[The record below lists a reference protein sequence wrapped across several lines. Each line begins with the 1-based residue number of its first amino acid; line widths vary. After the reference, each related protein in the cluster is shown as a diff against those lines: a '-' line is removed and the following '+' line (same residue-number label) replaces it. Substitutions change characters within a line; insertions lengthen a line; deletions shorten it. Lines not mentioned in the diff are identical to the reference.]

1 MANTLQL
8 PKAHFIMALILPL
21 AVILGYF
28 LVDPL
33 EPSSLTVLG
42 LVLAA
47 LALPL
52 MMQWYHPMLILLWN
66 ASIMPV
72 FVPGSPY
79 MWMLVALV
87 GFMICVLNRSVNR
100 NFRFISVPSINYAL
114 LFLVVVVGVTAYF
127 NGGIGSQIFGSSRYG
142 GRRYFYTFLAVIGYF
157 VLTSRRI
164 PAHRAML
171 FTSLFFLSAITALV
185 PDILSMAGNGSSFL
199 YQLFPP
205 DFSAV
210 QALSGAMETDI
221 MFRIYGLTTA
231 STGLFFALL
240 ARYGI
245 RGVFDWGKPWRAG
258 LFFLALAACV
268 YSGFRSI
275 LILMVLTFMVQFY
288 LEGLHRTRLLAILA
302 SILLLGGGLM
312 LTQAER
318 LPLVVQRTISFLPV
332 NVSQSAKGSADASLE
347 WRLRMWRVVLPQV
360 PSHLLLG
367 KGYGLDPTAM
377 YFSGDSSAN
386 REGFE
391 WAVVAGDYHN
401 GPLSLVIP
409 FGIWGLIAFG
419 WFCVASLRYLYRNY
433 RSGTSELRPINT
445 LLLSCFAA
453 RLVFFLI
460 FFGGFW
466 GDLCLFTGIVGLSV
480 SLNGAEPVPAARP
493 ETEILEEEFA
503 ERAYRD
509 DYA

>member
-1 MANTLQL
+1 MANALQL
-8 PKAHFIMALILPL
+8 PRAHLIAALILPL
-21 AVILGYF
+21 AVILGYI

-52 MMQWYHPMLILLWN
+52 MMRWYHPVLIFLWN
-66 ASIMPV
+66 AAIAPV

-79 MWMLVALV
+79 LWMLVALV
-87 GFMICVLNRSVNR
+87 GFLISVLNRSVNR

-114 LFLVVVVGVTAYF
+114 LSLVVVVGVTAYF

-171 FTSLFFLSAITALV
+171 FTSLFFLSSLSALV
-185 PDILSMAGNGSSFL
+185 PDLLGLTGNSSSFL
-199 YQLFPP
+199 YQFFPP
-205 DFSAV
+205 DFSTM
-210 QALSGAMETDI
+210 QALSGAMESDI
-221 MFRIYGLTTA
+221 MFRIYGLTA
-231 STGLFFALL
+231 SSIGLFFALL
-240 ARYGI
+240 ALYGI
-245 RGVFDWGKPWRAG
+245 RGMLEWDKPWRAG
-258 LFFLALAACV
+258 LLVLAFVACG

-275 LILMVLTFMVQFY
+275 LILMGLTFMVQFY
-288 LEGLHRTRLLAILA
+288 FEGLHRTRLLAA
-302 SILLLGGGLM
+302 FSGVLLLGGGLI
-312 LTQAER
+312 LTQSDK

-332 NVSQSAKGSADASLE
+332 NVNPTVKWSADASLK
-347 WRLRMWRVVLPQV
+347 WRLDMWKAVLPDV
-360 PSHLLLG
+360 PKHLLLG
-367 KGYGLDPTAM
+367 KGYSMDPTAL
-377 YFSGDSSAN
+377 YFSGDTRGNS
-386 REGFE
+386 EFE
-391 WAVVAGDYHN
+391 WAVVTGDYHN
-401 GPLSLVIP
+401 GPLSLIMP

-433 RSGTSELRPINT
+433 KSGTSELRPINT
-445 LLLSCFAA
+445 FLLSYFAA
-453 RLVFFLI
+453 RLVFFVI

-466 GDLCLFTGIVGLSV
+466 SDFCMFTGIIGLSI
-480 SLNGAEPVPAARP
+480 SLNGTEHAKVAKP
-493 ETEILEEEFA
+493 ETEVLEEEFA
-503 ERAYRD
+503 DQAYRD